1 VHTTLKIC
9 ILSLCFLLHAFSQQ
23 ARTSADRHLTLDV
36 VVTDKSGTP
45 APGLQKQDFTIED
58 NKQPQSIISFRAVD
72 GTVATPDPPIE
83 IILVIDRVNASFQ
96 SSANERQQVE
106 KFMRQNGGHLAQP
119 VSLVF
124 FSDSGTQM
132 GNTPSRDGNAL
143 AAAIDQSDSSLRSI
157 RRSEGVYGDA
167 DRFQLSIR
175 ALNSIA
181 AFEEKKPGKKLLVW
195 VSPGWPLLSGPRM
208 DLTAKQH
215 EQLFN
220 EIVDAST
227 ALWRAGITLYSVD
240 PLGTSDAAGFRTNYY
255 LEFVKGVNM
264 ERKAL
269 FGNLAL
275 QVLATQS
282 GGRVLN
288 SSNDIAGQI
297 ATCIADANA
306 FYMLS
311 FDAPRADGP
320 NEYHALEVKIGR
332 PGLKARTRTLYYAQP

>member
-1 VHTTLKIC
+1 M
-9 ILSLCFLLHAFSQQ
+9 
-23 ARTSADRHLTLDV
+23 TLDV
-36 VVTDKSGTP
+36 VVAGKSGT
-45 APGLQKQDFTIED
+45 AVPGLQQQDFTVTD
-58 NKQPQSIISFRAVD
+58 NKQPQSILSFRAVD
-72 GTVATPDPPIE
+72 GTVAVPDPPIE
-83 IILVIDRVNASFQ
+83 IILVIDRVNTSFQ

-106 KFMRQNGGHLAQP
+106 KFLRKNDGHLAQP

-132 GNTPSRDGNAL
+132 GNTSSRDGNAL
-143 AAAIDQSDSSLRSI
+143 ATALDQSDSSLRSI
-157 RRSEGVYGDA
+157 RRSEGIYGA
-167 DRFQLSIR
+167 GDRFELSMR
-175 ALNSIA
+175 ALNSIS
-181 AFEEKKPGKKLLVW
+181 AFEANKPGKKILVW

-215 EQLFN
+215 QQLFD
-220 EIVDAST
+220 EIVAAST
-227 ALWRAGITLYSVD
+227 DLWRARITLYSVD
-240 PLGTSDAAGFRTNYY
+240 PLGTADAGGFRTSAY

-288 SSNDIAGQI
+288 SSNDIADQI
-297 ATCIADANA
+297 STCIADANS
-306 FYMLS
+306 FYILS
-311 FDAPRADGP
+311 FDAPAADGP
-320 NEYHALEVKIGR
+320 NEFHALEVKIGK